1 MIAPAKEPVIVT
13 QNLVVTYKKS
23 FGRSRYE
30 ALHGLD
36 LEVRTGEVYGFI
48 GPNGAGKS
56 TTIKV
61 LLGFIFPTSGSAS
74 VLGQPAGSQEAK
86 SRLGYLPE
94 VALYYRY
101 LTAREILAMYGSLSG
116 LKGEQLKNRVEE
128 TLKMVGLADKSKVL
142 LSQFSKGMLQRV
154 GLGQAL
160 IHDPELLILDEPASG
175 LDPIGRHD
183 LRNILTEL
191 RNRGKTIFFSS
202 HELSAV
208 EALCDRVCIL
218 NKGQVVESGDLNSIL
233 KPAERYSIRYRSLA
247 NTPIPLPDREPV
259 PMQENTYSLKL
270 EAGESANPVALD
282 IIQRGGEIL
291 EITSERG
298 TLEDYFM
305 RVMQDKHAP
314 DSGRIPAQPA
324 EAHS

>member
-13 QNLVVTYKKS
+13 QNLEVSYKKR
-23 FGRSRYE
+23 FQRTVFK
-30 ALHGLD
+30 ALHELD
-36 LEVRTGEVYGFI
+36 LEVRRGEIFGFI

-56 TTIKV
+56 TTIKA
-61 LLGFIFPTSGSAS
+61 LLGFIFPASGTAS
-74 VLGQPAGSQEAK
+74 VLGQPLGSMEAK

-94 VALYYRY
+94 VALYYKY
-101 LTAREILAMYGSLSG
+101 LTAREILAMYGRLSG
-116 LKGEQLKNRVEE
+116 LSGSTLKSRVEE
-128 TLKMVGLADKSKVL
+128 TLKVVGLSDKSSIL

-175 LDPIGRHD
+175 LDPIGRHE
-183 LRNILTEL
+183 LRNIILEL
-191 RNRGKTIFFSS
+191 KSRGKTIFFSS

-218 NKGQVVESGDLNSIL
+218 NKGRVVDYGDLNSIL
-233 KPAERYSIRYRSLA
+233 KPSERYTIRYRQEPGRPLSLSRMESL
-247 NTPIPLPDREPV
+247 PL
-259 PMQENTYSLKL
+259 QEGVFQIRLG
-270 EAGESANPVALD
+270 AGESANPAALA
-282 IIQRGGEIL
+282 IIEQGGEIL

-305 RVMQDKHAP
+305 RVMRDT
-314 DSGRIPAQPA
+314 PAVLDPA
-324 EAHS
+324 EAQS